1 MPSATDSRE
10 SRPVSSGSSTPAPS
24 SLPAFPPLEPLPLC
38 DAQWLF
44 AEADLAHTP
53 SAVAG
58 LDPRTERENRA
69 KGVNFILQVGIMLK
83 LPQLTLA
90 SAAVFLHRFFMRA
103 PMVEDR
109 VARRPHH
116 HYYSVAA
123 AALFLAT
130 KVEENCRK
138 MRDLVVACVRVAQK
152 QPAKDV
158 DEQDKEFWRWRD
170 TILALEDRLLEA
182 LCFDLRL
189 EPAYAPLYAG
199 LVRFGAGGGD
209 RHSKALRNAAWAFVN
224 DSCLTPLCLLWPS
237 RTIAA
242 AAIYAA
248 ARHVGARL
256 PDDAAGRPW
265 WEVMGVELKAIRR
278 ACNFMTAV
286 YEHAPLKGGAAGGE
300 GGGESMY
307 QRTPEDGD
315 EVSAKTRLRA
325 EVKAEEPDGERRGSE
340 GSTTSRKRGRPGNE
354 DVKGEGSEEEPTW
367 GGVGRADEEA
377 AKRRKLDPEVNGE
390 DVERGSEAGE
400 VKEEPAWGGERPV
413 GTESTPSRDARATGN
428 WNGAGEGATNGVLP
442 RQDRGIKAEEDSGG
456 GGLISPKL
464 EEDGSEEG
472 ELEQ

>member
-1 MPSATDSRE
+1 MPSAADSRE
-10 SRPVSSGSSTPAPS
+10 SRPLSSGASTPARA
-24 SLPAFPPLEPLPLC
+24 SLPPFAPLEPLPLS

-44 AEADLAHTP
+44 AETDLLHTP
-53 SAVAG
+53 SIVAG
-58 LDPRTERENRA
+58 LDPRAERENRA

-109 VARRPHH
+109 VAKRPHH

-152 QPAKDV
+152 QPTKDV

-170 TILALEDRLLEA
+170 TILQLEDRLLEA

-189 EPAYAPLYAG
+189 EPPYAPLFAG
-199 LVRFGAGGGD
+199 LVRFGVAGD
-209 RHSKALRNAAWAFVN
+209 KALRNAAWAFVN

-248 ARHVGARL
+248 ARHVGARIA
-256 PDDAAGRPW
+256 DDAAGRPW
-265 WEVMGVELKAIRR
+265 WEVMGVELRAIRR

-286 YEHAPLKGGAAGGE
+286 YENAPLKGGAAE
-300 GGGESMY
+300 GGSESMY

-315 EVSAKTRLRA
+315 EASAKTRLLRA
-325 EVKAEEPDGERRGSE
+325 EVKDEVRNGDRRLSE
-340 GSTTSRKRGRPGNE
+340 GSATSRKRGRPGDGE
-354 DVKGEGSEEEPTW
+354 VKGEGSEEEPVW
-367 GGVGRADEEA
+367 GVVGREDEEA
-377 AKRRKLDPEVNGE
+377 AKRRKLDPEANGE
-390 DVERGSEAGE
+390 DAEHGSEAGE
-400 VKEEPAWGGERPV
+400 VKEEPTWGGEGR
-413 GTESTPSRDARATGN
+413 TEAEAAAPREVEAKVSRNDLGK
-428 WNGAGEGATNGVLP
+428 GATNGVKAE
-442 RQDRGIKAEEDSGG
+442 QGQGIKADEDSGG
-456 GGLISPKL
+456 GGLVSPKL
-464 EEDGSEEG
+464 EDDGSEEG